1 MIPTIEDIVAGLI
14 AGTYTAQQA
23 IAWLYKHKELS
34 AEQSALAAL
43 SGVRVPVE
51 PTDGLLMSI
60 AMRFDH
66 AIAMPGFYDQQML
79 GGKPGDHARRLSSLI
94 ADARRAH
101 EEIVGKGF
109 YAPEREDDYKAS
121 LLAASQGERD
131 RKDEG

>member
-51 PTDGLLMSI
+51 KGHVDSSSASDNDRTPT
-60 AMRFDH
+60 
-66 AIAMPGFYDQQML
+66 
-79 GGKPGDHARRLSSLI
+79 
-94 ADARRAH
+94 
-101 EEIVGKGF
+101 
-109 YAPEREDDYKAS
+109 
-121 LLAASQGERD
+121 
-131 RKDEG
+131 